1 MKFTAVTVLASMLG
15 IGAIAGGTVAVMQR
29 SQPNTPAPLEHNVQ
43 PPASTTPPPQ
53 KEIAIVPKPEA
64 PQAETPRHKTR
75 PISTNKPNPK
85 AQRIVERCRVLMAIV
100 KDNNPP
106 LNVRAQPN
114 TQAAIVGQLQDGTF
128 VSVKQE
134 ADGWF
139 QIAEPS
145 GWIATSKTASR
156 CGEKTEVVSFSAGES
171 GTTISDEMLGTGS
184 HRYKFQLGKGQT
196 LTVRGH
202 TGPMPALVGPD
213 GKHLIGMDQQSPT
226 WSKELSSSGEYTLEM
241 ESNFRGY
248 KYDFEVEVK

>member
-1 MKFTAVTVLASMLG
+1 MKSTAMTVLASMLS

-29 SQPNTPAPLEHNVQ
+29 SQPTTPAPIVNNIKPQ
-43 PPASTTPPPQ
+43 ASPDTKPVPEPV
-53 KEIAIVPKPEA
+53 AIVPKPELPA
-64 PQAETPRHKTR
+64 STQPETR
-75 PISTNKPNPK
+75 PIAATKPNQK
-85 AQRIVERCRVLMAIV
+85 AQRTVEQCRVLMAIV

-145 GWIATSKTASR
+145 GWIAKSKTASR
-156 CGEKTEVVSFSAGES
+156 CGEKTETVSFGTGES

-184 HRYKFQLGKGQT
+184 HRYKLQLSKGQT
-196 LTVRGH
+196 ITVQGNV
-202 TGPMPALVGPD
+202 GPMPALVGPD
-213 GKHLIGMDQQSPT
+213 GKHLIGMDQQSPK

-248 KYDFEVEVK
+248 KYDFAVEVK